1 MKTRSQTKQGS
12 TGGML
17 QLKSAKHW
25 TIFHGHMQQKLLLQ
39 RSENLLYLFIFFKYF
54 FYVDHF

>member
-1 MKTRSQTKQGS
+1 MKSRSQTKQGS

-17 QLKSAKHW
+17 QLKSAKHL

-39 RSENLLYLFIFFKYF
+39 RSENLQYF

>member
-17 QLKSAKHW
+17 QLKSTKGL
-25 TIFHGHMQQKLLLQ
+25 TIFHGHMQQKLPLP
-39 RSENLLYLFIFFKYF
+39 RSENLL
-54 FYVDHF
+54 